1 MFLNLTPT
9 PKTAR
14 KDQKI
19 AQKGQKKVQK
29 RPKMWQ
35 NLKQKVRAVHPKPK
49 LIVNIGRSQKSF
61 RTGPQSE

>member
-14 KDQKI
+14 KDKKI

-29 RPKMWQ
+29 RPKIWP
-35 NLKQKVRAVHPKPK
+35 NSKQKARAVLPKAK
-49 LIVNIGRSQKSF
+49 LIVDIGRFQKSF
-61 RTGPQSE
+61 RTGPQPE